1 MIGRAHAALFTQTD
15 VDSAALTMHVAV
27 VHQFRAP
34 GRYAG
39 SVLRGDQVVASF
51 FIDVIAE
58 SRDRQASVD
67 LAEGARPAAG
77 HAPRLLLASESEA
90 QYRVSP
96 EGYVVF
102 HVGSGPGGLAV
113 RVGPAQEKLDAPT
126 FDSRELTAGDFV
138 TVTLLRPGTYGATF
152 GHGEAKI
159 RVAYSDR
166 KQRLGQM
173 PPVEFEASEQGL
185 RPEGAELQPTQG
197 QTYRL
202 NGPGRLQINLVEP
215 DDGPAAREARGPVFR
230 RQLKPEQK

>member
-1 MIGRAHAALFTQTD
+1 MISRAHAALFMQTD
-15 VDSAALTMHVAV
+15 VDSAALTMHIAV

-39 SVLRGDQVVASF
+39 SVLRGDRVVASF
-51 FIDVIAE
+51 SLDVVAE
-58 SRDRQASVD
+58 SPDRQASVD

-77 HAPRLLLASESEA
+77 YAPRLLPASEREPRY
-90 QYRVSP
+90 QVSP

-126 FDSRELTAGDFV
+126 FDSRELTAGDLAA
-138 TVTLLRPGTYGATF
+138 VTLLRPGTYRATF

-159 RVAYSDR
+159 RVAYPDR

-173 PPVEFEASEQGL
+173 PPVEFEASPEGL

-202 NGPGRLQINLVEP
+202 SGPGRLQITLVEP
-215 DDGPAAREARGPVFR
+215 DDGPRTREPRGPVFR
-230 RQLKPEQK
+230 RQLKPDHE